1 MRSLARW
8 CVRHRLAVLGI
19 WLMVLAGAFLGQSAL
34 GSHYATGTTLSGT
47 PSAAAA
53 SLLQRAVPGQ
63 SGDTEQIVFQARSGT
78 VSAPAVR
85 KQIQAMLGRV
95 SHLRY
100 VSGVTSPYTP
110 AGAKQISASRHV
122 AFATVNFSK
131 DASNISA
138 AEAARFVKLARA
150 PNSPTLQ
157 VDVVGAVAAS
167 TNPASSS
174 STLIGVLA
182 ALVILLVF
190 FGAVLPALL
199 PLISTGIALTAGL
212 GVVAMLSHPVTMASF
227 TSQLCTLIG
236 LGVGIDYS
244 LFILTRAR
252 TGLRRGLSVEEAVAA
267 AAATA
272 GRAVLFAGITVCIA
286 LLGILTVGVS
296 TLSGAAIGASIAVAF
311 PVAAALTL
319 LPALTGLFGTRIL
332 TRRQRAALARGETG
346 FAEASRGWT
355 RWASTVQGHKII
367 LGVGALGIM
376 LALGAPFLSMRQGT
390 ADYSVD
396 PTSTTTTTY
405 RGYEMLVHGFGPGFS
420 GPLQLVAPLHGPAD
434 RTAFGT
440 VVTAASHASGV
451 VTTAGPAYFPAG
463 PGHPAVALAEVYP
476 AGSPQ
481 AVSTSNLIT
490 TLRNQVIPGALHGQ
504 HLQVLVGGQTALGID
519 LAGQLS
525 AKLPLF
531 VGMVV
536 ALSFILLMLVF
547 RGLAIPVTAA
557 IMNLLSAAAAFGVVT
572 AVFQFGWLKSL
583 VGVTNTGPVSPFI
596 PILMFAVLFGLT
608 TDYQVFLVSRIQEEW
623 LKRRDNS
630 AAVRIGQATSGR
642 IISAAAAIMTVVFFA
657 FTFTTDRTIK
667 MIGLG
672 MAAAVLTDAL
682 LVRTVLVPAVNA
694 HAGKDQ
700 LAPARRP
707 RPPAP
712 PPQPG
717 GQQRAGG
724 PCRRRRSGRYRRA
737 QAGQQNLGSGLR
749 PGAAPPATVG
759 GAAPHRAPD
768 AGGANQSSLRSQ

>member
-8 CVRHRLAVLGI
+8 CVRHRLAVVGI

-63 SGDTEQIVFQARSGT
+63 SGDTEQIVFETRTGT
-78 VSAPAVR
+78 VYAPAVQT
-85 KQIQAMLGRV
+85 QIQTMLGQV
-95 SHLRY
+95 SHLRS
-100 VSGVTSPYTP
+100 VSGVTSPYSP
-110 AGAKQISASRHV
+110 AGVKQVSAGKRI

-131 DASNISA
+131 DANSIPA
-138 AEAARFVKLARA
+138 AEATQLVKLARA
-150 PNSPTLQ
+150 PNSPTVQ

-167 TNPASSS
+167 TNPASSQ
-174 STLIGVLA
+174 STLIGVIA
-182 ALVILLVF
+182 ALVILLLF

-199 PLISTGIALTAGL
+199 PLVSTGIALTAGL
-212 GVVAMLSHPVTMASF
+212 GVVAMLSNTVSMASF
-227 TSQLCTLIG
+227 TSQLCTLLG

-252 TGLRRGLSVEEAVAA
+252 NGLRRGLSVEEAVTA

-272 GRAVLFAGITVCIA
+272 GRAVLFAGMTVCIA

-319 LPALTGLFGTRIL
+319 LPALIGLLGKGIL
-332 TRRQRAALARGETG
+332 TRRQRAALARVETG
-346 FAEASRGWT
+346 FAEASRLWT
-355 RWASTVQGHKII
+355 GWASRVQAHKIVF
-367 LGVGALGIM
+367 GVGALGVM
-376 LALGAPFLSMRQGT
+376 LALGAPYLSMRQGT

-405 RGYEMLVHGFGPGFS
+405 RGYEMLVRGFGPGFS
-420 GPLQLVAPLHGPAD
+420 GPLQLVAPLHSPAD
-434 RTAFGT
+434 RATFGT
-440 VVTAASHASGV
+440 VVTAAGRTRGV
-451 VTTAGPAYFPAG
+451 VTTVGPDYFPAG

-476 AGSPQ
+476 TGSPQ
-481 AVSTSNLIT
+481 ALSTSNLIT
-490 TLRNQVIPGALHGQ
+490 DLRNNVIPAALRGQ
-504 HLQVLVGGQTALGID
+504 HLQVLVGGQTALGND

-525 AKLPLF
+525 SKLPLF

-547 RGLAIPVTAA
+547 RSLAIPLTAA
-557 IMNLLSAAAAFGVVT
+557 IMNLLSAAAAFGVIT

-630 AAVRIGQATSGR
+630 AAVRIGQATTGR

-682 LVRTVLVPAVNA
+682 LVRTVLVPAVMHTLGKANWRLPA
-694 HAGKDQ
+694 FLDRRLPHLSLEDSDGSSDGDGEAGLEDT
-700 LAPARRP
+700 
-707 RPPAP
+707 
-712 PPQPG
+712 G
-717 GQQRAGG
+717 E
-724 PCRRRRSGRYRRA
+724 
-737 QAGQQNLGSGLR
+737 LR
-749 PGAAPPATVG
+749 PVA
-759 GAAPHRAPD
+759 RI
-768 AGGANQSSLRSQ
+768 

>member
-19 WLMVLAGAFLGQSAL
+19 WLMVLVGTFFGQSAL
-34 GSHYATGTTLSGT
+34 GSHYATGTTLTGT

-63 SGDTEQIVFQARSGT
+63 SGDTEQIVFQTKTGT
-78 VSAPAVR
+78 ISAPAVQ
-85 KQIQAMLGRV
+85 KQIQTMLGRV

-100 VSGVTSPYTP
+100 VSSVTSPYSP
-110 AGAKQISASRHV
+110 PGAQQVSASKRV
-122 AFATVNFSK
+122 AFAMVNFTK
-131 DASNISA
+131 DANTIPA
-138 AEAARFVKLARA
+138 AEATQLVRLARA
-150 PNSPTLQ
+150 PNSPALQ
-157 VDVVGAVAAS
+157 VDVVGAIAAS

-174 STLIGVLA
+174 STLIGVVA
-182 ALVILLVF
+182 ALIILLLF
-190 FGAVLPALL
+190 FGSVLPALL
-199 PLISTGIALTAGL
+199 PLLSTAIALVSGL
-212 GVVAMLSHPVTMASF
+212 AVVGMLSNAVSMASF

-252 TGLRRGLSVEEAVAA
+252 NGLRRGLSVEEAVTT

-272 GRAVLFAGITVCIA
+272 GRAVLFAGMTVCIA

-311 PVAAALTL
+311 PVAGALTL
-319 LPALTGLFGTRIL
+319 LPALIGLLGKRTL

-346 FAEASRGWT
+346 FTEASRRWT
-355 RWASTVQGHKII
+355 GWASQVQRHRII

-376 LALGAPFLSMRQGT
+376 LALGAPFLSMRQGS

-420 GPLQLVAPLHGPAD
+420 GPLQLVAPLTSPAD
-434 RTAFGT
+434 RATFGA
-440 VVTAASHASGV
+440 VVTAASRTPGV
-451 VTTAGPAYFPAG
+451 VTTVGPDYFPAG

-490 TLRNQVIPGALHGQ
+490 DLRNHVIPAASRGQ
-504 HLQVLVGGQTALGID
+504 HLQVLVGGQTALGSD
-519 LAGQLS
+519 LASQLS
-525 AKLPLF
+525 SKLPLF

-547 RGLAIPVTAA
+547 RSLAIPATAA
-557 IMNLLSAAAAFGVVT
+557 IMNLLSAAAAFGVIT
-572 AVFQFGWLKSL
+572 AVFQWGWLKNL
-583 VGVTNTGPVSPFI
+583 VGVTNTGPVNPFI

-623 LKRRDNS
+623 LKRRENS

-682 LVRTVLVPAVNA
+682 LVRTVLVPAVMHMLGRTNWRLPPVL
-694 HAGKDQ
+694 GRLLPRLNLEDSGE
-700 LAPARRP
+700 PA
-707 RPPAP
+707 
-712 PPQPG
+712 
-717 GQQRAGG
+717 
-724 PCRRRRSGRYRRA
+724 SGA
-737 QAGQQNLGSGLR
+737 SDDALEGTAELR
-749 PGAAPPATVG
+749 PVAKM
-759 GAAPHRAPD
+759 
-768 AGGANQSSLRSQ
+768 

>member
-1 MRSLARW
+1 MRSIARW

-19 WLMVLAGAFLGQSAL
+19 WLMVLVGAFLGQSAL

-63 SGDTEQIVFQARSGT
+63 SGDTEQIVFETKTGT
-78 VSAPAVR
+78 VNAPAVQ
-85 KQIQAMLGRV
+85 KQINTLLGRV

-110 AGAKQISASRHV
+110 AGAKQISASKRV
-122 AFATVNFSK
+122 AFATVNFTK
-131 DASNISA
+131 DANNIPA
-138 AEAARFVKLARA
+138 AEATRLVNLARA

-167 TNPASSS
+167 TNPASSQ
-174 STLIGVLA
+174 STLIGVAA
-182 ALVILLVF
+182 ALVILLLF

-199 PLISTGIALTAGL
+199 PLVSTGIALTAGL
-212 GVVAMLSHPVTMASF
+212 GVVAMLSNSISMASF

-244 LFILTRAR
+244 LFILTRTR
-252 TGLRRGLSVEEAVAA
+252 TGLRRGLSVEAAVTA

-272 GRAVLFAGITVCIA
+272 GRAVLFAGMTVCIA

-296 TLSGAAIGASIAVAF
+296 TLSGAAIAASIAVAF

-319 LPALTGLFGTRIL
+319 LPALTGLLGKRIL
-332 TRRQRAALARGETG
+332 TRRQRSALARGETS
-346 FAEASRGWT
+346 FTEASRSWT
-355 RWASTVQGHKII
+355 RWASYVQGHRIVF
-367 LGVGALGIM
+367 GVGALGIL

-405 RGYEMLVHGFGPGFS
+405 RGYQMLVHGFGPGFS
-420 GPLQLVAPLHGPAD
+420 GPLQLVAPLTSPAD
-434 RTAFGT
+434 RATFGS
-440 VVTAASHASGV
+440 VVTAASHTPGV
-451 VTTAGPAYFPAG
+451 VTTVGPAYFPAG

-476 AGSPQ
+476 TGSPQ
-481 AVSTSNLIT
+481 AASTSNLIT
-490 TLRNQVIPGALHGQ
+490 DLRNHVIPAALHGQ

-519 LAGQLS
+519 VANQLS
-525 AKLPLF
+525 SKLPLF

-547 RGLAIPVTAA
+547 RSLAIPATAA

-572 AVFQFGWLKSL
+572 AVFQWGWLKSL
-583 VGVTNTGPVSPFI
+583 VGVTNTGPVNPFI

-682 LVRTVLVPAVNA
+682 LVRTVLVPAVM
-694 HAGKDQ
+694 HTLGKANWRLPSILD
-700 LAPARRP
+700 RRLP
-707 RPPAP
+707 RLNLEDS
-712 PPQPG
+712 
-717 GQQRAGG
+717 GG
-724 PCRRRRSGRYRRA
+724 P
-737 QAGQQNLGSGLR
+737 
-749 PGAAPPATVG
+749 TG
-759 GAAPHRAPD
+759 GASED
-768 AGGANQSSLRSQ
+768 ALEGTAELKPVAKM

>member
-8 CVRHRLAVLGI
+8 CVRHRLAVLGL

-34 GSHYATGTTLSGT
+34 GSHYATSTTLSGT

-53 SLLQRAVPGQ
+53 TLLQRAVPGQ
-63 SGDTEQIVFQARSGT
+63 SGDTEQIVFQARTGT
-78 VSAPAVR
+78 VTAPAVQ
-85 KQIQAMLGRV
+85 KQINSMLGQV

-110 AGAKQISASRHV
+110 AGAKQVSVSKRI

-131 DASNISA
+131 DANNISA
-138 AEAARFVKLARA
+138 AEAAKFVKLARA
-150 PNSPTLQ
+150 PNSPVLQ
-157 VDVVGAVAAS
+157 IDVVGAVAAS

-174 STLIGVLA
+174 STLIGVLG
-182 ALVILLVF
+182 ALVILLLF

-212 GVVAMLSHPVTMASF
+212 GVVAMLSHSVSMASF
-227 TSQLCTLIG
+227 TPQLCTLIG

-252 TGLRRGLSVEEAVAA
+252 TGLRRGLSVEEAVVA

-272 GRAVLFAGITVCIA
+272 GRAVLFAGMTVCIA

-296 TLSGAAIGASIAVAF
+296 TLSGAAIGASVAVAF

-319 LPALTGLFGTRIL
+319 LPALVGLLGKRTL

-346 FAEASRGWT
+346 FTEASGGWT

-434 RTAFGT
+434 RASFGT
-440 VVTAASHASGV
+440 VVTAASHAPGV
-451 VTTAGPAYFPAG
+451 VTTVGPAYFPAG

-481 AVSTSNLIT
+481 AVSTSHLIT
-490 TLRNQVIPGALHGQ
+490 TLRSHVIPSALHGQ
-504 HLQVLVGGQTALGID
+504 HLQVLVGGQTAVGID
-519 LAGQLS
+519 VASQLS
-525 AKLPLF
+525 SKLPLF

-547 RGLAIPVTAA
+547 RSLAIPLTAA

-572 AVFQFGWLKSL
+572 AVFQWGWLKSL

-623 LKRRDNS
+623 LKLRDNS
-630 AAVRIGQATSGR
+630 AAIRIGQATSGR

-682 LVRTVLVPAVNA
+682 LVRTVLVPAVM
-694 HAGKDQ
+694 HTLGKANWR
-700 LAPARRP
+700 LPAILDRRLP
-707 RPPAP
+707 HLHLEDDAQPAD
-712 PPQPG
+712 G
-717 GQQRAGG
+717 GQD
-724 PCRRRRSGRYRRA
+724 
-737 QAGQQNLGSGLR
+737 
-749 PGAAPPATVG
+749 ATEDTGELSPV
-759 GAAPHRAPD
+759 
-768 AGGANQSSLRSQ
+768 SST

>member
-1 MRSLARW
+1 
-8 CVRHRLAVLGI
+8 
-19 WLMVLAGAFLGQSAL
+19 
-34 GSHYATGTTLSGT
+34 
-47 PSAAAA
+47 
-53 SLLQRAVPGQ
+53 
-63 SGDTEQIVFQARSGT
+63 
-78 VSAPAVR
+78 
-85 KQIQAMLGRV
+85 
-95 SHLRY
+95 
-100 VSGVTSPYTP
+100 
-110 AGAKQISASRHV
+110 
-122 AFATVNFSK
+122 
-131 DASNISA
+131 
-138 AEAARFVKLARA
+138 
-150 PNSPTLQ
+150 
-157 VDVVGAVAAS
+157 
-167 TNPASSS
+167 
-174 STLIGVLA
+174 
-182 ALVILLVF
+182 
-190 FGAVLPALL
+190 
-199 PLISTGIALTAGL
+199 
-212 GVVAMLSHPVTMASF
+212 
-227 TSQLCTLIG
+227 
-236 LGVGIDYS
+236 
-244 LFILTRAR
+244 
-252 TGLRRGLSVEEAVAA
+252 
-267 AAATA
+267 
-272 GRAVLFAGITVCIA
+272 
-286 LLGILTVGVS
+286 
-296 TLSGAAIGASIAVAF
+296 
-311 PVAAALTL
+311 
-319 LPALTGLFGTRIL
+319 
-332 TRRQRAALARGETG
+332 
-346 FAEASRGWT
+346 
-355 RWASTVQGHKII
+355 VQGHKIV

-440 VVTAASHASGV
+440 VVTAASHAPGV

-525 AKLPLF
+525 SKLPLF

-547 RGLAIPVTAA
+547 RSLAVPATAA

-682 LVRTVLVPAVNA
+682 LVRTVLVPAVM
-694 HAGKDQ
+694 HTLGKTNWR
-700 LAPARRP
+700 LPAVLDRRLP
-707 RPPAP
+707 HLNLEDSSEPAD
-712 PPQPG
+712 
-717 GQQRAGG
+717 RAGETG
-724 PCRRRRSGRYRRA
+724 LEDTGE
-737 QAGQQNLGSGLR
+737 LR
-749 PGAAPPATVG
+749 PVS
-759 GAAPHRAPD
+759 RI
-768 AGGANQSSLRSQ
+768 

>member
-8 CVRHRLAVLGI
+8 CVRHRLAVAGI
-19 WLMVLAGAFLGQSAL
+19 WLMVLAGAFVGQSAL
-34 GSHYATGTTLSGT
+34 GSHYAAGTTLSGT

-63 SGDTEQIVFQARSGT
+63 SGDTEQIVFETKTGT
-78 VSAPAVR
+78 VYAPAVQR
-85 KQIQAMLGRV
+85 QIQTMLGQV
-95 SHLRY
+95 SHLRS
-100 VSGVTSPYTP
+100 VSGVTSPYSP
-110 AGAKQISASRHV
+110 AGVKQVSAGKRI

-131 DASNISA
+131 DANSISA
-138 AEAARFVKLARA
+138 AEATQLVNLARA

-167 TNPASSS
+167 TNPASSQ
-174 STLIGVLA
+174 STLIGVIA
-182 ALVILLVF
+182 ALVILLLF

-199 PLISTGIALTAGL
+199 PLVSTGIALTAGL
-212 GVVAMLSHPVTMASF
+212 GVVAMLSNTVSMASF
-227 TSQLCTLIG
+227 TSQLCTLLG

-252 TGLRRGLSVEEAVAA
+252 NGLRRGLSVEEAVVA

-272 GRAVLFAGITVCIA
+272 GRAVLFAGMTVCIA

-319 LPALTGLFGTRIL
+319 LPALIGLLGKSIL

-346 FAEASRGWT
+346 FAEASGLWT
-355 RWASTVQGHKII
+355 GWASRVQAHKIVF
-367 LGVGALGIM
+367 GVGALGVM
-376 LALGAPFLSMRQGT
+376 LALGAPYLSMRQGT

-405 RGYEMLVHGFGPGFS
+405 RGYEMLVRGFGPGFS
-420 GPLQLVAPLHGPAD
+420 GPLQLVAPLHSPAD
-434 RTAFGT
+434 RATFGT
-440 VVTAASHASGV
+440 VVTAAGHSPGV
-451 VTTAGPAYFPAG
+451 VTTVGPDYFPAG
-463 PGHPAVALAEVYP
+463 PGHPAVGLAEVYP
-476 AGSPQ
+476 VGSPQ

-490 TLRNQVIPGALHGQ
+490 DLRNNVIPAALRGQ
-504 HLQVLVGGQTALGID
+504 HLQVLVGGQTALGND
-519 LAGQLS
+519 LASQLS
-525 AKLPLF
+525 SKLPLF

-547 RGLAIPVTAA
+547 RSLAIPLTAA
-557 IMNLLSAAAAFGVVT
+557 IMNLLSAAAAFGVIT

-583 VGVTNTGPVSPFI
+583 VGVTNTGPVNPFI

-630 AAVRIGQATSGR
+630 AAVRIGQATTGR

-682 LVRTVLVPAVNA
+682 LVRTVLVPAVMHTLGQANWR
-694 HAGKDQ
+694 
-700 LAPARRP
+700 LPAILDHRLP
-707 RPPAP
+707 HLNLEDSD
-712 PPQPG
+712 
-717 GQQRAGG
+717 G
-724 PCRRRRSGRYRRA
+724 P
-737 QAGQQNLGSGLR
+737 
-749 PGAAPPATVG
+749 
-759 GAAPHRAPD
+759 
-768 AGGANQSSLRSQ
+768 AGGADEAGLEDTGELRPVARI

>member
-8 CVRHRLAVLGI
+8 CARHRLAVLGI
-19 WLMVLAGAFLGQSAL
+19 WLMVLAGAFLGQSTL
-34 GSHYATGTTLSGT
+34 GSHYAQGTTLSGT

-63 SGDTEQIVFQARSGT
+63 AGDTEQIVFQAKTGT
-78 VSAPAVR
+78 VTAPAVQ
-85 KQIQAMLGRV
+85 KQISTMLGQV

-100 VSGVTSPYTP
+100 VSGVTSPYSP
-110 AGAKQISASRHV
+110 AGAKQISAGKRV
-122 AFATVNFSK
+122 AFATVNFSR
-131 DASNISA
+131 DANKISS
-138 AEAARFVKLARA
+138 AEATRLVHLARA
-150 PNSPTLQ
+150 PHSPTLQ
-157 VDVVGAVAAS
+157 LDVVGAVAAS
-167 TNPASSS
+167 TNPVSSS
-174 STLIGVLA
+174 STLIGVAA
-182 ALVILLVF
+182 ALVILLLF
-190 FGAVLPALL
+190 FGSVLPALL
-199 PLISTGIALTAGL
+199 PLVSTGIALTAGL
-212 GVVAMLSHPVTMASF
+212 GVIGMLSNSITMASF

-252 TGLRRGLSVEEAVAA
+252 TGLRRGLIVEEAVSA

-296 TLSGAAIGASIAVAF
+296 TLSGAAIAASIAVAF

-319 LPALTGLFGTRIL
+319 LPALTGLLGTRIL

-346 FAEASRGWT
+346 FSEASRSWT
-355 RWASTVQGHKII
+355 SWAKKVQGHKII
-367 LGVGALGIM
+367 LGLGTLGIM
-376 LALGAPFLSMRQGT
+376 LALGAPFLSMRQGI

-420 GPLQLVAPLHGPAD
+420 GPLQLVAPLHSPAD
-434 RTAFGT
+434 KATFGT
-440 VVTAASHASGV
+440 VVSAASHTPGV
-451 VTTAGPAYFPAG
+451 VTTVGPTYFPAG

-476 AGSPQ
+476 VGSPQ
-481 AVSTSNLIT
+481 AVSTSNLVT
-490 TLRNQVIPGALHGQ
+490 SLRNQVIPRALHGQ

-519 LAGQLS
+519 VAGQLS

-536 ALSFILLMLVF
+536 ALSFIVLMLVF
-547 RGLAIPVTAA
+547 RSLAIPATAA

-623 LKRRDNS
+623 LRLRDNS
-630 AAVRIGQATSGR
+630 AAIRIGQATSGR

-672 MAAAVLTDAL
+672 MAAAVVADAL
-682 LVRTVLVPAVNA
+682 IVRTVLVPAVMHTLGNA
-694 HAGKDQ
+694 NWRLPAILDRRLPHLNLEDSSEPTDAGED
-700 LAPARRP
+700 ATE
-707 RPPAP
+707 
-712 PPQPG
+712 G
-717 GQQRAGG
+717 TGE
-724 PCRRRRSGRYRRA
+724 
-737 QAGQQNLGSGLR
+737 LR
-749 PGAAPPATVG
+749 PVNRT
-759 GAAPHRAPD
+759 
-768 AGGANQSSLRSQ
+768 

>member
-34 GSHYATGTTLSGT
+34 GSHYAAGTTLSGT

-78 VSAPAVR
+78 VTAPAVR

-150 PNSPTLQ
+150 SNSPALQ

-167 TNPASSS
+167 TNPASST

-212 GVVAMLSHPVTMASF
+212 GVVAMLSHSVTMASF

-244 LFILTRAR
+244 LFILIRAR
-252 TGLRRGLSVEEAVAA
+252 TGLRRGLSVEEAVVA

-272 GRAVLFAGITVCIA
+272 GRAVLFAGMTVCIA

-319 LPALTGLFGTRIL
+319 LPALTGLLGPRIL
-332 TRRQRAALARGETG
+332 TRRQRAALARGKTG

-355 RWASTVQGHKII
+355 RCASTVQGHKIV

-420 GPLQLVAPLHGPAD
+420 GPLQLVAPLHGAAD
-434 RTAFGT
+434 RASFGT
-440 VVTAASHASGV
+440 VVTAASHAPGV

-519 LAGQLS
+519 VAGQLS

-547 RGLAIPVTAA
+547 RSLAIPATAA

-682 LVRTVLVPAVNA
+682 LVRTVLVPAVM
-694 HAGKDQ
+694 HTLGKTNWR
-700 LAPARRP
+700 LPAVLDRRLP
-707 RPPAP
+707 HLNLEDGSEPAD
-712 PPQPG
+712 
-717 GQQRAGG
+717 RAGED
-724 PCRRRRSGRYRRA
+724 
-737 QAGQQNLGSGLR
+737 GLEDTGEFR
-749 PGAAPPATVG
+749 PVS
-759 GAAPHRAPD
+759 RI
-768 AGGANQSSLRSQ
+768 